1 MSKAEQTKNRII
13 QQAADLFNQQ
23 GYAGSSM
30 SDIMAATGLK
40 KGGIYNH
47 FASKDELAIAAFDFA
62 VQQVSQ
68 RYIQALKGKQGAI
81 PCLQAIVHTFS
92 TAPEEVSLKGGCPLL
107 NTAIESDDTHPA
119 LRERTQRAMSRW
131 RNLIHQVVQQGI
143 EAGEIQPTVN
153 PDAVATILI
162 STLEGSLMMT
172 KLYGDRIHLQRAKEH
187 LDRYVED
194 LQVRQEAEGRRQ
206 KAGGFLRM
214 TNDE

>member
-1 MSKAEQTKNRII
+1 
-13 QQAADLFNQQ
+13 
-23 GYAGSSM
+23 
-30 SDIMAATGLK
+30 
-40 KGGIYNH
+40 
-47 FASKDELAIAAFDFA
+47 
-62 VQQVSQ
+62 
-68 RYIQALKGKQGAI
+68 
-81 PCLQAIVHTFS
+81 
-92 TAPEEVSLKGGCPLL
+92 
-107 NTAIESDDTHPA
+107 
-119 LRERTQRAMSRW
+119 MSRW

-206 KAGGFLRM
+206 EGSY
-214 TNDE
+214 E